1 MYQGIGGSSLM
12 NSTVKSVRNS
22 QIGVLLR
29 AEGLE
34 GGSSAPCV
42 SIQGPQRQRFCT
54 FSLLLLLG
62 ILTGKARDSYRGGF
76 VSHSSVRPPL
86 QKVCLSAPGLKLSVR
101 SVYIPIM
108 VTRQNW
114 DTFGCLLLEAAKLAQ
129 VCGGGGG
136 NANNFIHKK
145 ISGRIFHI
153 AVF

>member
-54 FSLLLLLG
+54 FSLLLLG

-76 VSHSSVRPPL
+76 VSQSSVHLCR
-86 QKVCLSAPGLKLSVR
+86 KSVCLPPV
-101 SVYIPIM
+101 
-108 VTRQNW
+108 
-114 DTFGCLLLEAAKLAQ
+114 
-129 VCGGGGG
+129 
-136 NANNFIHKK
+136 
-145 ISGRIFHI
+145 
-153 AVF
+153 